1 MKKIFI
7 LTLSLLILTSC
18 SKSSTQIK
26 VNEST
31 KNTTYSY
38 ENILEKINTDYKQD
52 TNLNTCLTRNI
63 NSCFN
68 SAVNE
73 KAQDKSDYKIC
84 EDLSD
89 NAVIET
95 CKEAVI
101 LNKAKKEENEKLCDV
116 LEKNKDMCYY
126 QVLSFL
132 ATEKLDTKYCD
143 LLIESNTWSWTAVT
157 NDKNMCINSV
167 LMQTAIKKKNISYCK
182 MLKEKSMQETCK
194 NNVNPSNIMPSL
206 PSMPPI
212 PPINPTNT
220 LIPIK

>member
-1 MKKIFI
+1 MKKIIFLI
-7 LTLSLLILTSC
+7 LIVLILTSC
-18 SKSSTQIK
+18 NKSSNPIK

-38 ENILEKINTDYKQD
+38 ENILKKINIDYKQD
-52 TNLNTCLTRNI
+52 KNLNTCLTRSL

-89 NAVIET
+89 SAVVET

-101 LNKAKKEENEKLCDV
+101 LNKAKKEGNEKLCDV

-143 LLIESNTWSWTAVT
+143 LLIESNS
-157 NDKNMCINSV
+157 
-167 LMQTAIKKKNISYCK
+167 
-182 MLKEKSMQETCK
+182 
-194 NNVNPSNIMPSL
+194 
-206 PSMPPI
+206 
-212 PPINPTNT
+212 
-220 LIPIK
+220 